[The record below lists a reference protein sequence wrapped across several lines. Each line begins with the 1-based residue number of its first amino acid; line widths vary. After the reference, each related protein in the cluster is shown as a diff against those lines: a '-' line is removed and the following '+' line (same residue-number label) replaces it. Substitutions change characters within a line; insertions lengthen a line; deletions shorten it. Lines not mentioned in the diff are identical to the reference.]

1 MNIENIKAAAILA
14 ARIWF
19 GMRQCF
25 QSEAAASQAV
35 ISTAAVLVKDR
46 TGGIVENSLMI
57 VGA

>member
-1 MNIENIKAAAILA
+1 
-14 ARIWF
+14 
-19 GMRQCF
+19 MRQCF

-57 VGA
+57 VGALKVGEGTLRMAVD